1 MMERQRYIVI
11 QEWMLELGLV
21 GSELVAYA
29 LIYGFCQDGESDFHG
44 SASYVAQWC
53 NVRREQAVRIL
64 RKLVDMG
71 LLLKVGGEAGYPV
84 HYALPKEGC
93 AISAHPT
100 KPHTPCAI
108 SAPLSPH
115 TPHTQNN
122 IDTSIDREHTLRAR
136 EDADLIAFGDHVRMT
151 AAEHEKLV
159 ARFGAQD
166 TDRLCEILDGYLDN
180 PKRTNRYRS
189 HYRAILGW
197 VVTRLQEEKLTAQ
210 RMENAKQQAQRA
222 QGIQQAPSGFGRAA
236 ADAKRRLEAIQAKY
250 DTPAK

>member
-1 MMERQRYIVI
+1 MSDYIVI
-11 QEWMLELGLV
+11 TREMLALGLR
-21 GSELVAYA
+21 GSKLLVYA
-29 LIYGFCQDGESDFHG
+29 LVYGFCKDGDSDFHG
-44 SASYVAQWC
+44 SLAYIAEWCGISRSQASEILKSMT
-53 NVRREQAVRIL
+53 RE
-64 RKLVDMG
+64 G
-71 LLLKVGGEAGYPV
+71 LL
-84 HYALPKEGC
+84 C
-93 AISAHPT
+93 RDDSTAIPRYSVRKT
-100 KPHTPCAI
+100 ECSENRTECSENRTECSENRTPSDI
-108 SAPLSPH
+108 LSDN
-115 TPHTQNN
+115 TNDKTN
-122 IDTSIDREHTLRAR
+122 IAHTLRAR

-151 AAEHEKLV
+151 AAEHDKLV

>member
-1 MMERQRYIVI
+1 MDRQRYIVI

-71 LLLKVGGEAGYPV
+71 LLLRVGGEAGFPV
-84 HYALPKEGC
+84 HYAIPGEGC

-115 TPHTQNN
+115 TPLSQDKIN
-122 IDTSIDREHTLRAR
+122 TSIDTESTSRAR
-136 EDADLIAFGDHVRMT
+136 EGSDKIAYGEYVRMT
-151 AAEHEKLV
+151 AAEHDKLV
-159 ARFGAQD
+159 QRYGAERTARM
-166 TDRLCEILDGYLDN
+166 CEILDGYLDN
-180 PKRTNRYRS
+180 PKKRNRYSS

-197 VVTRLQEEKLTAQ
+197 VVARLQEEELTAQ
-210 RMENAKQQAQRA
+210 RMKNAQAAGQRA
-222 QGIQQAPSGFGRAA
+222 QGVQQAPEGFGRAA
-236 ADAKRRLEAIQAKY
+236 ADAKRRLEEIFKKY
-250 DTPAK
+250 E